1 MTRKF
6 LLGICMALLTSTAFA
21 VDFATA
27 AYDCAP
33 NHSVFATGFQRFARL
48 KNNDGGADTRYN
60 PTAGALGYIYKQ
72 NNWYAG
78 AAVSYE
84 HGTRKYDERGGNESY
99 RVRSNMPGISAYGGF
114 STPDGWYV
122 DTTAFMG
129 FGTFKARNL
138 RVGGASQGTGNG
150 VHKTVYAVSLEG
162 GKEFTLGNGLLVT
175 PHVGIDYSYTPSEH
189 YRFNGWDNNID
200 SQSYF
205 EIPVGV
211 RFAKLFDCGNWD
223 IMPRVDLTVVNSIGG
238 MDTMNDQPGFAYR
251 TAKSWRVAGVGGDHI
266 GGRITAGVDARLNNR
281 TTLGLDYTYE
291 GRKDYNDHR
300 ISAMLGWSF

>member
-6 LLGICMALLTSTAFA
+6 VLGICMALLTSTAFA

-33 NHSVFATGFQRFARL
+33 NHSVFVTGFQRFARL
-48 KNNDGGADTRYN
+48 KNDDGVADTRYN
-60 PTAGALGYIYKQ
+60 PTAGALGYIYRQ

-78 AAVSYE
+78 AAFSYE
-84 HGTRKYDERGGNESY
+84 HGTRKYDAQNSNASY
-99 RVRSNMPGISAYGGF
+99 ELRSNTPGISAYGGF

-122 DTTAFMG
+122 DTAAFMG
-129 FGTFKARNL
+129 FGSYKTRNL
-138 RVGGASQGTGNG
+138 RGAGTRGSGNS
-150 VHKTVYAVSLEG
+150 VHKSVYAVSLEG
-162 GKEFTLGNGLLVT
+162 GKEFTLANGLLIT
-175 PHVGIDYSYTPSEH
+175 PHIGIDYSYTPSERH
-189 YRFNGWDNNID
+189 RIGGVDRDID

-223 IMPRVDLTVVNSIGG
+223 IMPRVDLTMVNSIGG

-291 GRKDYNDHR
+291 GRKEYNDHR